1 MAERART
8 FDVPTILA
16 VGMVVYLVK
25 NVLHEGLG
33 HGGTCVLVGCEPEG
47 LSSAWFLGESDH
59 LSAWPR
65 RAIKAGG
72 TVANLVLAVA
82 LLAVW
87 RATTGM
93 RAAGGAVAY
102 FVWLSIVANL
112 LVGGG
117 YMMVDPIG
125 NFGDWSA
132 FLEGLEP
139 ELPIRIAIIAVG
151 VATSLCG
158 LWFGARTIGT
168 FIGPTDRRRRGR
180 WLCLGPYVTGGIVFP
195 VAAAFNPGGP
205 LFMVTS
211 ALATLGG
218 TAWLVWLA
226 FLVKPQTD
234 DPTAAMAIERS
245 IAWIGAGAIAAAITI
260 LVLGPGIKL

>member
-1 MAERART
+1 M
-8 FDVPTILA
+8 PTILA

-59 LSAWPR
+59 LSVWAG

-72 TVANLVLAVA
+72 TIANLAFAAVL
-82 LLAVW
+82 LLVW
-87 RATTGM
+87 RATARM
-93 RAAGGAVAY
+93 RAAGGALAY

-112 LVGGG
+112 LSGGG

-132 FLEGLEP
+132 FLEGLTP
-139 ELPIRIAIIAVG
+139 QLPIRLAIIACG
-151 VATSLCG
+151 VAISLAG
-158 LWFGARTIGT
+158 LGFGARTIGT
-168 FIGPTDRRRRGR
+168 LVGPTDRRRRGR
-180 WLCLGPYVTGGIVFP
+180 WLCLGPYVVGGIVFP
-195 VAAAFNPGGP
+195 LAAAFNPGGP
-205 LFMVTS
+205 MFMVTS

-226 FLVKPQTD
+226 FLVKPQTAD
-234 DPTAAMAIERS
+234 ATEAKPIERS
-245 IAWIGAGAIAAAITI
+245 IGWIVAGVLAAAITVF
-260 LVLGPGIKL
+260 VLGPGIEL